1 VDLVGLLYRAD
12 GTRLDLSG
20 SVSVVTGDEAD
31 QFDIDPDT
39 VGRLTRSLR
48 PSWLLSQYT
57 LGPAV
62 PVTACGRDALR
73 VVATART
80 TVIHGEVTEVVIDTE
95 TGILL
100 RCAYVRDGQQTK
112 LIEFTQ
118 LAVHGPASEPP
129 PADDPDEGETE
140 NSGQG
145 WEAVKLAG
153 GLALAGLGA
162 FVKYWPHS
170 PADGRQVEMPPAEP
184 PEPGPGSEV
193 SDEVLRLLYQSGQDG
208 LPFTATVH
216 MWADLS
222 GLLRHIPPDGRKAGF
237 GGLGFF
243 ADAVTERVGTTY
255 LTSEVRASGPLV
267 YRIDVRNPNR
277 RQMRAEACDGH
288 VYRQLFQDRMVTRSA
303 RTPTNGLRFLD
314 TSWLLGERLTGCTEV
329 TVGGRPAVRLRV
341 DPEVPALS
349 PIDVIIDAE
358 LGVALRQVTAWRDVP
373 FMRTELTDVTPG
385 PVDTS
390 ITIPP
395 GIRTIEETGDLLR
408 DAFATTPGV
417 AGSALRGA
425 AGLLHRVRSSGDRG

>member
-20 SVSVVTGDEAD
+20 SATVVTEDETN
-31 QFDIDPDT
+31 QFDIGPDT

-80 TVIHGEVTEVVIDTE
+80 TVFLGDVAEVVIDTE

-100 RCAYVRDGQQTK
+100 RCADLRDGKQTS

-129 PADDPDEGETE
+129 PDDEDLDETGD
-140 NSGQG
+140 SGQG
-145 WEAVKLAG
+145 WEAVKLTG
-153 GLALAGLGA
+153 GLTLAGLGA

-170 PADGRQVEMPPAEP
+170 PADDRQADMPPAEP
-184 PEPGPGSEV
+184 PAPGPGSDV
-193 SDEVLRLLYQSGQDG
+193 SDEVLRLLYQSGQG
-208 LPFTATVH
+208 GSPFTATLH
-216 MWADLS
+216 MWINLAGFLQ
-222 GLLRHIPPDGRKAGF
+222 HIPPEGRKAGF

-267 YRIDVRNPNR
+267 YRIDAGNPNR
-277 RQMRAEACDGH
+277 REMRTEACDGH
-288 VYRQLFQDRMVTRSA
+288 VYRQLFRDRMITRSA
-303 RTPTNGLRFLD
+303 RPPTHGLRFLD
-314 TSWLLGERLTGCTEV
+314 MSWLLSERLPNCTEV

-341 DPEVPALS
+341 EPLVPALS
-349 PIDVIIDAE
+349 PTDVIIDTE
-358 LGVALRQVTAWRDVP
+358 LGVALRQVTVWRDVP
-373 FMRTELTDVTPG
+373 FMRMELTDVTPG

-395 GIRTIEETGDLLR
+395 GIHTIEETGDPLQ
-408 DAFATTPGV
+408 DAFATAPGI
-417 AGSALRGA
+417 AGTALRGA
-425 AGLLHRVRSSGDRG
+425 AGLIHRVRTSGDRG